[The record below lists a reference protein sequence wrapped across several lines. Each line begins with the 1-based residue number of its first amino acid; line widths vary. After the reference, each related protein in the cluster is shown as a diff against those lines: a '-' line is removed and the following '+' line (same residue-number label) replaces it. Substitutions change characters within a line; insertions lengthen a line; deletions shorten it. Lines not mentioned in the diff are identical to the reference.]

1 MASRDLTI
9 RFAVKDADVVRKA
22 LEAIGSEGSATL
34 QRLNQQMA
42 QLGRSG
48 GSAEQAAAGI
58 AKARREIEGLGKAGA
73 GVEGAARGLAA
84 FDRQAGLTYAQT
96 QALRAG
102 FVNLFQTVAAGG
114 SPMAALVTQGSQV
127 TGAFLP
133 MGGAALAAAG
143 AIATLA
149 GGAIALGVAAA
160 RAGDA
165 QTQLIGR
172 FTALTGSARAAQ
184 DSYDAL
190 YKSALQTGAGVKDSA
205 DSFTRFSIAAKEI
218 GGTRA
223 EVAQLVDTITKF
235 GVVSGVSTQEASA
248 GARQLGQALASG
260 KLQGDE
266 LRSILENMPLLGQ
279 ALAKELGVGV
289 GELRKLGEEGKLTA
303 DVVFPALLR
312 SSKQAN
318 EQFAQMPLTM
328 ERAGGQLATAWDGFA
343 AKLDKA
349 VGLSERVARVLGGL
363 AGLVDGAGTA
373 VEKFANPS
381 LTEQIARAEKELGGL
396 KDRAGTTDEVQ
407 RRMADAS
414 VPYTPGRGRSVVD
427 PVQQQLAE
435 AQKRLDALRALK
447 KEEDALNRESDK
459 QEASDARAQAAAN
472 RKKQIEAE
480 AKAIREDLLPAVKA
494 KADLDKSLAA
504 IAKTELSGGV
514 SAAQAAE
521 LRAAAE
527 KKYQEAVDKASGATQ
542 AAKAAERERAAAI
555 RESGNAAEAAAKS
568 MASFMERFDE
578 KPLSDGRKLLVDYDQ
593 GVEKLRG
600 SLDGLMK
607 QYAVTS
613 KGHKDYGDL
622 LAAISTTETALADA
636 TGRRAEVA
644 ARAAEIDAERL
655 AAAYETVTTLEAEA
669 AATAGG
675 EATLTAYNRTKAE
688 AALRARVFKEV
699 LAEETRQLGNV
710 EEATKKANAAADRA
724 VAADRN
730 KEASRQATA
739 DQQKFAQENER
750 IADRFSDQLAD
761 GIMDAFTEGGRA
773 GKSMFDTL
781 ANLGKQALRAA
792 LSTAISEAL
801 RGTATSIIGTVRGA
815 LGAGPSGGA
824 AAGASSG
831 GGIGDIFGKLT
842 GSIGNGTSAGG
853 GFTGSLNSW
862 LFGAPAAPVYD
873 AATGLAAGYSTPAT
887 SGVLGSG
894 GGLFGNSNLNIGTL
908 GNVAGLAFSAFNFA
922 QNPSLGSGL
931 GMIGSGMGALSALGM
946 IGPAFGP
953 IGMGVSL
960 VASLLGGLGQKT
972 KHPGFGIEIMND
984 AGGLGLGKTSG
995 KWMDTSGA
1003 APMGQAAID
1012 AINGVVKSMTGGAVA
1027 AGSGGQVYGLS
1038 FDGSGGEQRYRAV
1051 GAGLSESTEYQTVA
1065 EAISAVTVSALK
1077 NLPLTGVADN
1087 VATALKKST
1096 ADSLDGIKADLDF
1109 AKGFADSMALL
1120 KSGLDPMKSQ
1130 AAEIA
1135 KAAKDAATG
1144 LQAWGT
1150 QFRDKAVGLG
1160 QGSAEEVN
1168 AALRS
1173 MVDGALGLTK
1183 AAEPLSG
1190 YALAWEQA
1198 KANIA
1203 ALKDVLVDFGFTAAE
1218 TAAKLAEATEKAR
1231 QKLVDDQNA
1240 GLDQEIL
1247 KLKDPKAAELAALER
1262 AKQAAI
1268 AEAKAIGNNA
1278 AIAKIEELFGLR
1290 AQAVVEQYAQRIEG
1304 LTEAQQRAAD
1314 AVAKMAADLTSRAL
1328 AVRQMDRQK
1337 ALFDFDQQAAAQ
1349 LAAAPAGTE
1358 GALARVLS
1366 GERAKL
1372 EFEGYQRDLLEAID
1386 RQIRGLQDQKSSVDA
1401 QISAIKAQTQALD
1414 GLRQSLEQF
1423 QQDLKLDPSLS
1434 ILSTGQRRDEAM
1446 GRMDALYAKGMAGD
1460 IEALREWEPLARQ
1473 FLSISRDYYAS
1484 TPGYVSDYTKVQ
1496 GQLDGALGKIK
1507 TPLQVAEAQ
1516 LATLE
1521 AQSKQFDQQIN
1532 LLQQQRDQ
1540 AARLGERQLDSIDS
1554 LKTGTLEALARLQ
1567 AAQADLATGLGSLA
1581 GAIGGQRAAA
1591 AAAANSN
1598 VKLGADGRPVG
1609 LLGGGLDVR
1618 GQDNTAYS
1626 EWSAEKKNAW
1636 LTLANNL
1643 GINPDLYY
1651 RTGQD
1656 YANSG
1661 GSTGNFVGASGRIY
1675 ADYNAYN
1682 AATDIASNQLTQW
1695 LTQQDTT
1702 FDEALRRAAETGIII
1717 GGGTPKFQTGGL
1729 IGAYADGG
1737 IVGNGTWN
1745 RDSVLARY
1753 AGGGNIALAGGEF
1766 VVTAP
1771 AVNSNTLPI
1780 LDAINSG
1787 KRLPSVPLPQVYRAA
1802 PASAGVD
1809 SAAIVAAIGQ
1819 LGEKIDALVE
1829 IVAASGDQTAEALA
1843 GVRAG
1848 MGALALAAK
1857 QQKFVA

>member
-9 RFAVKDADVVRKA
+9 RFAVSDADVVRKA
-22 LEAIGSEGSATL
+22 LETIGTEGTATL

-73 GVEGAARGLAA
+73 RLEGTARGLAA
-84 FDRQAGLTYAQT
+84 FDRQAGMTYAQT

-114 SPMAALVTQGSQV
+114 SPMAALVTQGTQV

-143 AIATLA
+143 AIAALV
-149 GGAIALGVAAA
+149 GGALALGAAAA

-184 DSYDAL
+184 ESYDAL
-190 YKSALQTGAGVKDSA
+190 YKSALQTGAGIKDSA

-328 ERAGGQLATAWDGFA
+328 ERAGGQLAAAWDGFA

-349 VGLSERVARVLGGL
+349 VGLSERLAKALGYA
-363 AGLVDGAGTA
+363 AGLVDKA
-373 VEKFANPS
+373 
-381 LTEQIARAEKELGGL
+381 GGL
-396 KDRAGTTDEVQ
+396 VETKTYTQKIEEAQKQLKDLKQAAESSADVDLTTPGSFVG
-407 RRMADAS
+407 
-414 VPYTPGRGRSVVD
+414 YTPGQKQNPLR
-427 PVQQQLAE
+427 QQISEKE
-435 AQKRLDALRALK
+435 ALIERLRVLK
-447 KEEDALNRESDK
+447 KEEDALNRESDRT
-459 QEASDARAQAAAN
+459 ERDDARAQAAAN

-480 AKAIREDLLPAVKA
+480 ARAIREDLLPAVKA
-494 KADLDKSLAA
+494 KADLDKSLAS
-504 IAKTELSGGV
+504 IAKAELSGGV

-542 AAKAAERERAAAI
+542 AAKAAERERAAAL

-568 MASFMERFDE
+568 MASFLERFDE
-578 KPLSDGRKLLVDYDQ
+578 KPLSEGQKLLVDYDQ
-593 GVEKLRG
+593 GVEKLRA
-600 SLDGLMK
+600 SLDGLMR

-622 LAAISTTETALADA
+622 LAAISTTETALAEA

-644 ARAAEIDAERL
+644 ARAAQIDAERL

-724 VAADRN
+724 VAAGRN
-730 KEASRQATA
+730 LEAARKATA
-739 DQQKFAQENER
+739 EQQKFAQENER

-801 RGTATSIIGTVRGA
+801 RGTATSVIGTVRGA

-824 AAGASSG
+824 AAGGASS
-831 GGIGDIFGKLT
+831 GGIGDIFGKIT

-853 GFTGSLNSW
+853 GFTGGLNSW
-862 LFGAPAAPVYD
+862 LFGSGPTGNINNPASYVP
-873 AATGLAAGYSTPAT
+873 GS

-894 GGLFGNSNLNIGTL
+894 GGLFGSESLNIGTL
-908 GNVAGLAFSAFNFA
+908 GNVAGFGMSAFNFI
-922 QNPSLGSGL
+922 QKPSLGSGL

-1038 FDGSGGEQRYRAV
+1038 FDASGGKQRYRAV

-1096 ADSLDGIKADLDF
+1096 ADSLEGIKADLDF

-1135 KAAKDAATG
+1135 KNAKDAATG

-1160 QGSAEEVN
+1160 QATAEEVN
-1168 AALRS
+1168 GALRS

-1247 KLKDPKAAELAALER
+1247 KLKDPKAAELAALEK

-1290 AQAVVEQYAQRIEG
+1290 AQAIIDQYAQRIEG

-1328 AVRQMDRQK
+1328 AVRQQDRAK
-1337 ALFDFDQQAAAQ
+1337 ALFDFDQSAAAQ
-1349 LAAAPAGTE
+1349 LAAAPAGTQ
-1358 GALARVLS
+1358 GALTRVLA
-1366 GERAKL
+1366 GERAMV
-1372 EFEGYQRDLLEAID
+1372 EFQGYQRDLLEAYD
-1386 RQIRGLQDQKSSVDA
+1386 RQIRGIQDQKSSVDA

-1414 GLRQSLEQF
+1414 GLRSSLEQF
-1423 QQDLKLDPSLS
+1423 QQDLKLDPNLS
-1434 ILSTGQRRDEAM
+1434 ILSTGQRREEAM

-1484 TPGYVSDYTKVQ
+1484 TPGYVSDYSKVQ

-1540 AARLGERQLDSIDS
+1540 AARYGERQLDSIDS
-1554 LKTGTLEALARLQ
+1554 LKTGMLEALGRWG
-1567 AAQADLATGLGSLA
+1567 AAQADLASGFGALA
-1581 GAIGGQRAAA
+1581 SAIGGQRAAA

-1598 VKLGADGRPVG
+1598 VKLGSDGRPVG

-1636 LTLANNL
+1636 LTFANNT

-1675 ADYNAYN
+1675 ADYTAYN
-1682 AATDIASNQLTQW
+1682 AATDIASRQLTQW
-1695 LTQQDTT
+1695 LEQQGIA

-1717 GGGTPKFQTGGL
+1717 GGGTPKFQAGGL

-1737 IVGNGTWN
+1737 LVANGVWN
-1745 RDSVLARY
+1745 QDSVVARY
-1753 AGGGNIALAGGEF
+1753 PDGSGILVAGKEF
-1766 VVTAP
+1766 ITRATSVTP
-1771 AVNSNTLPI
+1771 ETYPV
-1780 LDAINSG
+1780 LDAINRTG
-1787 KRLPSVPLPQVYRAA
+1787 RLPSVPMPQVYRPA
-1802 PASAGVD
+1802 PVAAGVD

-1819 LGEKIDALVE
+1819 LGEKIDALAE
-1829 IVAASGDQTAEALA
+1829 IVAVSGDQTAEALA
-1843 GVRAG
+1843 GVRAS
-1848 MGALALAAK
+1848 MGALALATK
-1857 QQKFVA
+1857 QQKLAS